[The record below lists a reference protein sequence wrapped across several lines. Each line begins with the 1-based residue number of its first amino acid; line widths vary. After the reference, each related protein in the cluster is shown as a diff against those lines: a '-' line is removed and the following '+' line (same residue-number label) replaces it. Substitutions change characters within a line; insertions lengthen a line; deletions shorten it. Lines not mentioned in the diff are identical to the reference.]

1 MKLVVRALVTGA
13 IEVGALLVMAAVLPG
28 VSLTRWDTAIL
39 VIVAIAALNALVRP
53 LIVLLAVNLPLLL
66 FGALTLS
73 LNVIIVVLAS
83 ALVPGFELHTPWAGL
98 LVALGLSLANTVFTS
113 LLSIDD
119 EDSFYRYVIQ
129 HIARRRLPQGDLA
142 RTGTVIV
149 QIDGLAEAV
158 LRHALARGLM
168 PTLARWLA
176 SGSHRLVGWECDVP
190 SMTSSGQAGILHG
203 NNANIPAFR
212 WYEKE
217 SRRLFVSNHPAD
229 ARLLDE
235 RQSIGQGLLRHDGSS
250 LGNIFRGGAEHSVLT
265 MSALTDH
272 GGGPSLRPRDFYSY
286 LANPYNL
293 YRALT
298 GMLVEIVVEYW
309 EAWQQRRRHVEPR
322 MDRGGAYPF
331 LRAVTNVFMR
341 DATVWLAVDDMYAG
355 RLVSYSDLL
364 GYDEVA
370 HHAGPESEDALRVLR
385 GLDRQL
391 AALERAARTAPR
403 RYELVVLSD
412 HGQSQG
418 ATFRQRYGLT
428 LGELIHRILRGEES
442 VHLAS
447 GHGEG
452 WAHLN
457 AVLSEIVQREGAA
470 ADGIRR
476 LLGER
481 QADSYVDL
489 GPDRAHRAAGGST
502 DVVVCASGNLALV
515 YFTNYP
521 GRVSLERIVAAYPG
535 LVESLVRHPGI
546 GFVLVR
552 SEARGPLVLGP
563 GGARYLDGDAI
574 EGEDPLALYD
584 PHTARFLRR
593 LSTYPNV
600 GDLVVNSAYDPATG
614 EVAAFEELI
623 GCHGG
628 AGGLQ
633 TRPFLLFPSRW
644 TATDPAIVGAEAVHA
659 FLSQYVAA
667 DLASGEPLARSAE
680 HPGHVS

>member
-1 MKLVVRALVTGA
+1 MKLVVRALVTGTA
-13 IEVGALLVMAAVLPG
+13 EVVALLAMDAVLPG
-28 VSLTRWDTAIL
+28 LSLTRWETAI
-39 VIVAIAALNALVRP
+39 VAVAAIAVLNALLRP
-53 LIVLLAVNLPLLL
+53 LILLLAVNLPLLL
-66 FGALTLS
+66 FGVLALS
-73 LNVIIVVLAS
+73 LNALVVVLAS
-83 ALVPGFELHTPWAGL
+83 VLVPGFELSTPWDGF
-98 LVALGLSLANTVFTS
+98 LVALGLSIGNTVFTG
-113 LLSIDD
+113 LLSIND
-119 EDSFYRYVIQ
+119 EDSFYRYVVQ
-129 HIARRRLPQGDLA
+129 HIARRRYPRGNLEL
-142 RTGTVIV
+142 TGTIIV
-149 QIDGLAEAV
+149 QIDGLAEPI
-158 LRHALARGLM
+158 LRRALARGLM
-168 PTLARWLA
+168 PTVARWLA

-217 SRRLFVSNHPAD
+217 SQRLFVSNHPAD

-235 RQSIGQGLLRHDGSS
+235 RQSTGHGLLRHDGSS
-250 LGNIFRGGAEHSVLT
+250 LGNIFRGGAERCVLT

-272 GGGPSLRPRDFYSY
+272 AGSLSFRPRDFYSY

-298 GMLVEIVVEYW
+298 GMVVEIVVEYW
-309 EAWQQRRRHVEPR
+309 EAWQQRRHNVQPR
-322 MDRGGAYPF
+322 MHRGGAYPF

-341 DATVWLAVDDMYAG
+341 DATVWLVVDDLYAA
-355 RLVSYSDLL
+355 RLVSYCDLL

-391 AALERAARTAPR
+391 AALESAARTAPR
-403 RYELVVLSD
+403 RYDLVVLSD
-412 HGQSQG
+412 HGQSYG

-428 LGELIHRILRGEES
+428 LGELIHQVLRGEES

-452 WAHLN
+452 WGHLN
-457 AVLSEIVQREGAA
+457 AVLSEIVRSEGVTG
-470 ADGIRR
+470 DGARR

-481 QADSYVDL
+481 QGDGYVDL
-489 GPDRAHRAAGGST
+489 GPDHAHRAASGAT
-502 DVVVCASGNLALV
+502 DVEVCASGNLALV
-515 YFTNYP
+515 YFTERP
-521 GRVSLERIVAAYPG
+521 TRLSLEYIVAEHPG
-535 LVESLVRHPGI
+535 LVESLVTHPGI
-546 GFVLVR
+546 GFVLAY
-552 SEARGPLVLGP
+552 SEARGAVVMGR
-563 GGARYLDGDAI
+563 GGVRYLDRDTV
-574 EGEDPLALYD
+574 EGEDPLAPFD
-584 PHTARFLRR
+584 PHTAHFLHR

-600 GDLVVNSAYDPATG
+600 GDLVVNSLFDPATG

-633 TRPFLLFPSRW
+633 TKPFLLFPSHW
-644 TATDPAIVGAEAVHA
+644 TAEDPAIVGAEGVHA

-667 DLASGEPLARSAE
+667 DLPSAGA
-680 HPGHVS
+680 HAQPT

>member
-1 MKLVVRALVTGA
+1 MVR
-13 IEVGALLVMAAVLPG
+13 
-28 VSLTRWDTAIL
+28 
-39 VIVAIAALNALVRP
+39 
-53 LIVLLAVNLPLLL
+53 
-66 FGALTLS
+66 
-73 LNVIIVVLAS
+73 
-83 ALVPGFELHTPWAGL
+83 
-98 LVALGLSLANTVFTS
+98 
-113 LLSIDD
+113 
-119 EDSFYRYVIQ
+119 
-129 HIARRRLPQGDLA
+129 
-142 RTGTVIV
+142 
-149 QIDGLAEAV
+149 
-158 LRHALARGLM
+158 
-168 PTLARWLA
+168 
-176 SGSHRLVGWECDVP
+176 WECDVP

-203 NNANIPAFR
+203 KNANIPAFR

-235 RQSIGQGLLRHDGSS
+235 RQSIGRGLLRHDGSS
-250 LGNIFRGGAEHSVLT
+250 LGNIFRGGAERSVLT
-265 MSALTDH
+265 MSALTDQR
-272 GGGPSLRPRDFYSY
+272 GGLSLRPRDFYSY

-298 GMLVEIVVEYW
+298 GMVAEIVVEYW
-309 EAWQQRRRHVEPR
+309 EGFQQRLRNVQPR
-322 MDRGGAYPF
+322 MHRGGAYPF

-341 DATVWLAVDDMYAG
+341 DATVWLVVDDMYAA
-355 RLVSYSDLL
+355 RLVSYCDLL

-391 AALERAARTAPR
+391 AALESAARTAPR

-412 HGQSQG
+412 HGQSRG

-428 LGELIHRILRGEES
+428 LGELIHQVLRGEES

-457 AVLSEIVQREGAA
+457 AVLSEIVPTTGAT
-470 ADGIRR
+470 ADGARR

-481 QADSYVDL
+481 QADGYVDL
-489 GPDRAHRAAGGST
+489 GPDAAHRAAAGGT

-515 YFTNYP
+515 YFAEHP
-521 GRVSLERIVAAYPG
+521 GRLSLEFLVAEYPG
-535 LVESLVRHPGI
+535 LVESLAAHPGI
-546 GFVLVR
+546 GFLLLH
-552 SEARGPLVLGP
+552 SEARGPLVLGRA
-563 GGARYLDGDAI
+563 GARCLDGDVVD
-574 EGEDPLALYD
+574 GEDPLAPFD
-584 PHTARFLRR
+584 PDTARFLRR

-600 GDLVVNSAYDPATG
+600 GDLVVNSSFDPASG

-633 TRPFLLFPSRW
+633 TRPFLLFPSHW

-659 FLSQYVAA
+659 FLSEHLAA
-667 DLASGEPLARSAE
+667 DQPSAE
-680 HPGHVS
+680 SRSQLA